1 MKYVTSILLLIIA
14 IASCDSTKSPMQEG
28 TDNGVAQEGDT
39 IRIANDSLEYEIII
53 IEPGFNSWLVTQFP
67 EDYYG
72 IAFLENKNI
81 FYVNEY
87 NRRVLN
93 GQYSKELYP
102 QLINYEANVHYG
114 KEVNYL
120 LYNYFQYFEEK
131 YNQRLR

>member
-14 IASCDSTKSPMQEG
+14 IASCDSTKSSMQEG